1 MLVGELR
8 QRLNEKVGQ
17 VAVGG
22 DQEEI
27 STVMQYVRAVLIAL
41 APQPDGAEFDLQNAA
56 VDTKTAALILG
67 VHPEH
72 LRYIIRREQ
81 LPAVKENGE
90 YRIALP
96 DIVDFMVATVRGMSA
111 LINRSTMLKSLLES
125 KTMALWERP
134 PEGSG

>member
-8 QRLNEKVGQ
+8 QRLNAKVGQ

-27 STVMQYVRAVLIAL
+27 AMVMEYARAVLIAL
-41 APQPDGAEFDLQNAA
+41 AQQPDDAEFYLPNAA
-56 VDTKTAALILG
+56 MDTKTAALILG

-81 LPAVKENGE
+81 LPAIKENGE

-96 DIVDFMVATVRGMSA
+96 DIVDFMVATVRGMST

-125 KTMALWERP
+125 KTMILWERP
-134 PEGSG
+134 TEGSE